1 MKKTISHEWFLSLIA
16 DIRIVIDVLVENNLI
31 SNADFVAR
39 RDKFYDKLD
48 SLSVHDD
55 KEKDLNIAD

>member
-1 MKKTISHEWFLSLIA
+1 MKKTISHEMFLSLIS
-16 DIRIVIDVLVENNLI
+16 DIRVVIDVLVENNLI

-39 RDKFYDKLD
+39 RDKVYDELD

-55 KEKDLNIAD
+55 KEKDLHTAD

>member
-1 MKKTISHEWFLSLIA
+1 MQKAISHEWFLSLIS
-16 DIRIVIDVLVENNLI
+16 DIRVVIDVLVENNLI

-39 RDKFYDKLD
+39 RDKVYDELD

-55 KEKDLNIAD
+55 KEKNLHTAD

>member
-1 MKKTISHEWFLSLIA
+1 MFLSLIA

-39 RDKFYDKLD
+39 RDKFYDELD
-48 SLSVHDD
+48 SLSVNDD
-55 KEKDLNIAD
+55 KEKDLHTAD